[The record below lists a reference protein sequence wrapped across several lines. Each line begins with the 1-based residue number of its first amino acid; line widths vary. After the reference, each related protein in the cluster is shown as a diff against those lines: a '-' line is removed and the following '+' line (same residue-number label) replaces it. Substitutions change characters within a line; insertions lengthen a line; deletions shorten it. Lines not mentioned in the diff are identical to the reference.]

1 MRAAVLINRSAGTA
15 RKGGKDLNER
25 LAALF
30 NEAGIEASLEF
41 LSGADLRSAAEFAVK
56 QAQAKKLDAVV
67 VGGGDGTVRSV
78 ASALADT
85 GVPMGILPLGT
96 LNHFAKDLGIPLEI
110 DQAIAA
116 IAARQTRSVDAAEVN
131 GVLFINNSSIGIY
144 PFLVLDRERIQA
156 EEGKQK
162 WHAMLLAAWRTL
174 KKFPLRRLRVRAG
187 QETSDHRSPIVFI
200 GNNEYGLGPGK
211 LGTRER
217 IDRGELSIY
226 VARRK
231 TRISLFMLGLRTLIG
246 NVDQSNDL
254 TMIKSAEAVVDG
266 RVSRLPVAL
275 DGEVEFLPTPLRYR
289 TRPAALTVI
298 VSKEG

>member
-15 RKGGKDLNER
+15 RKGGEDLDER

-30 NEAGIEASLEF
+30 NEAGIEASIEF
-41 LSGADLRSAAEFAVK
+41 LDGPELRPAAESAAK
-56 QAQAKKLDAVV
+56 QAQAKKLDAVI
-67 VGGGDGTVRSV
+67 VGGGDGTVRCV

-96 LNHFAKDLGIPLEI
+96 LNHFARDLGISLEL
-110 DQAIAA
+110 DRAIAA

-131 GVLFINNSSIGIY
+131 GALFINNSSIGIY

-162 WHAMLLAAWRTL
+162 WLAMLLAAWRTL

-187 QETSDHRSPIVFI
+187 QESVDHRSPIVFI

-211 LGTRER
+211 LGARER

-246 NVDQSNDL
+246 NVDQSDDL

-275 DGEVEFLPTPLRYR
+275 DGEVEFLTTPLRYR